1 MSPLY
6 TVCNTLCIASA
17 RVRATVWRA
26 VEGLWRAVWK
36 PSIGVAGA
44 PSGARFAVVPGVY
57 TPFWDHLADIEASLA
72 AHLAVSPRMTA
83 REVTLARVQADRL
96 EIERPQLA
104 AMLRSAVATIEALER
119 ALRDMDDA
127 RQQAVDRLARERR
140 AWMVDRY
147 RLREAA

>member
-1 MSPLY
+1 MTLY
-6 TVCNTLCIASA
+6 TAKHYEIVVRGAVWRTVAAVRKLLT
-17 RVRATVWRA
+17 RATNRPV
-26 VEGLWRAVWK
+26 
-36 PSIGVAGA
+36 SA
-44 PSGARFAVVPGVY
+44 PESARFAVVPGVY

-72 AHLAVSPRMTA
+72 ARRAVSPRMTA
-83 REVTLARVQADRL
+83 REVTLARIQADRL

-104 AMLRSAVATIEALER
+104 AMLRSAVATIESLER